1 MVERV
6 KKSPKKIISEVYA
19 QDRKEVISKLFSIF
33 IFIPHR
39 GSMLGGSILYLKMNQ
54 NLF

>member
-1 MVERV
+1 M

-19 QDRKEVISKLFSIF
+19 QDRREVIKRFFSIF
-33 IFIPHR
+33 IFIPLN

-54 NLF
+54 DFF

>member
-1 MVERV
+1 M

-19 QDRKEVISKLFSIF
+19 QDRREVIKKLFSIF
-33 IFIPHR
+33 IFIPLK
-39 GSMLGGSILYLKMNQ
+39 GSMLGGSILYLKMSQ